1 MELDKEM
8 LAENLEKV
16 PELDEEIRDRSSML
30 RVLLLVIAGDM
41 RVIDRLSLSDMEE
54 LFASSTSLLETYAQT
69 PDYHFHEV
77 RLVNYG
83 GCRWAV

>member
-8 LAENLEKV
+8 LAENLEKI
-16 PELDEEIRDRSSML
+16 PELDEEIRDRSNML

-54 LFASSTSLLETYAQT
+54 LFASSTSLLETYSQT

-83 GCRWAV
+83 GCRRAV